1 MRLPAARMI
10 ARKMS
15 KGWNDAMPAIKTLK
29 KFFPMM
35 LALVL
40 ALTLGGCNLVENT
53 ASPTADPD
61 SHHPV
66 ATITMENG
74 DVMRAELYP
83 EYAPNTVANFIELA
97 NSGFYDGIS
106 FHRIV
111 KGFVIQAGL
120 ASTAGKADVDYTI
133 KGEMGNNGFKQ
144 NTLKH
149 TKGVLSMA
157 RVSGDYDSGSTQ
169 FFIVVADAPDYLDD
183 EYASFG
189 KLIDD
194 DSIAVAEKMSK
205 VAVDSTDKPINSQ
218 TIATIRVETN
228 GQEYTAEKI
237 K

>member
-53 ASPTADPD
+53 ASPTAAPD
-61 SHHPV
+61 SPHPV

-83 EYAPNTVANFIELA
+83 SSTRPIPWRTLSSRPIPA
-97 NSGFYDGIS
+97 FYDGIS

-111 KGFVIQAGL
+111 NGFVIQAGL
-120 ASTAGKADVDYTI
+120 ASTAGKADVDYNHQ
-133 KGEMGNNGFKQ
+133 G
-144 NTLKH
+144 
-149 TKGVLSMA
+149 
-157 RVSGDYDSGSTQ
+157 RD
-169 FFIVVADAPDYLDD
+169 
-183 EYASFG
+183 
-189 KLIDD
+189 
-194 DSIAVAEKMSK
+194 
-205 VAVDSTDKPINSQ
+205 
-218 TIATIRVETN
+218 
-228 GQEYTAEKI
+228 GQQQL
-237 K
+237 

>member
-61 SHHPV
+61 SPHPV

-97 NSGFYDGIS
+97 NSGLLRRNQLPPHSQGLCDTGGACVHGGQGRRGLHHQGRDGQQ
-106 FHRIV
+106 R
-111 KGFVIQAGL
+111 L
-120 ASTAGKADVDYTI
+120 
-133 KGEMGNNGFKQ
+133 
-144 NTLKH
+144 
-149 TKGVLSMA
+149 
-157 RVSGDYDSGSTQ
+157 
-169 FFIVVADAPDYLDD
+169 
-183 EYASFG
+183 
-189 KLIDD
+189 
-194 DSIAVAEKMSK
+194 
-205 VAVDSTDKPINSQ
+205 
-218 TIATIRVETN
+218 
-228 GQEYTAEKI
+228 
-237 K
+237 